1 MGDGV
6 RQGNPASTH
15 LGLGPGLMTPT
26 LICVDADR
34 SRSFLFLNIHERTH
48 VKQEVLVF
56 VGGGIGAT
64 FRYWLQGAVYRFMG
78 TEFPYGTL
86 LVNVLGCLA
95 IGLFMAIFEERF
107 AVNPALRLFLTIGI
121 LGGFTTYSSFSYE
134 TISMLREGSY
144 LSGTANVVYTTLNC
158 LGATW
163 VGGVI
168 GKLF

>member
-1 MGDGV
+1 
-6 RQGNPASTH
+6 
-15 LGLGPGLMTPT
+15 
-26 LICVDADR
+26 
-34 SRSFLFLNIHERTH
+34 

-64 FRYWLQGAVYRFMG
+64 FRYSLQGAVYKLTG
-78 TEFPYGTL
+78 TQFPYGTL

-95 IGLFMAIFEERF
+95 IGLLMTAFEERF
-107 AVNPALRLFLTIGI
+107 LVNPSLRLFLTIGI

-134 TISMLREGSY
+134 TVSMLREGNY
-144 LSGTANVVYTTLNC
+144 FAGTANVLYTTLNC

-163 VGGVI
+163 IGTVI